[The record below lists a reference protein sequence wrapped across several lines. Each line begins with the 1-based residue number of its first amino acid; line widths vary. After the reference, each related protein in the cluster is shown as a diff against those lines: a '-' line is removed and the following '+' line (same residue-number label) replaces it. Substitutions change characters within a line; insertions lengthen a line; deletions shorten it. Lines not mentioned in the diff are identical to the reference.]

1 MRQTLRNKKM
11 KKTKNKK
18 MKKRIT
24 KYKGG
29 TYYSYNKNPL
39 RFTSSTTQMGGAIT
53 QNTANTLLP
62 QGLVNIG
69 RSAMFNSSSNAFKG
83 FYPGVNPDPSV
94 QPINK
99 IIY

>member
-1 MRQTLRNKKM
+1 MRQTLRK
-11 KKTKNKK
+11 KKTQKRN
-18 MKKRIT
+18 KKRIT

-39 RFTSSTTQMGGAIT
+39 RFTSSTTQMGGRIT
-53 QNTANTLLP
+53 QNTSNTLIP

-69 RSAMFNSSSNAFKG
+69 RSAMFNASNNAFRG
-83 FYPGVNPDPSV
+83 FYPSVNPDPSV

-99 IIY
+99 LSIK